1 MIKKKEKQ
9 TALFIGT
16 LLVQNC
22 EDENSRIRIGFDTSV
37 KEATKRGSSIPR
49 IPERSYCTFVLFKD
63 TLVGI

>member
-22 EDENSRIRIGFDTSV
+22 EKHFRRPEGHIFSD
-37 KEATKRGSSIPR
+37 SSIAR